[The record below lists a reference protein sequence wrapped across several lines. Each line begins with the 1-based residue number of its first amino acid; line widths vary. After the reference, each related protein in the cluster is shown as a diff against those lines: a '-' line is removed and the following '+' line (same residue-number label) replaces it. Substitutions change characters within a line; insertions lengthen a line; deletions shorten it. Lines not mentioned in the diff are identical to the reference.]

1 MSIVITDASP
11 QAMAEQ
17 PANEIA
23 KAIYPFD
30 QLEPGKC
37 FTIPKAEANVR
48 SLRTIASRKSK
59 DGKKF
64 VVVEHGEPHNCVEVA
79 RKA

>member
-11 QAMAEQ
+11 QAMSPQ
-17 PANEIA
+17 PTGAVQ
-23 KAIYPFD
+23 KQVYPFE
-30 QLEPGKC
+30 QLEVGKC
-37 FTIPKAEANVR
+37 FTIPAAEANVK

-79 RKA
+79 RTA